1 MQALI
6 YSNGSQECERA
17 QDLLQSI
24 KEDVKVF
31 NLDADF
37 TDKEFRAEFGTE
49 AEYPQISIGL
59 KHRGGLKETLNYLN
73 KINYKCSC

>member
-24 KEDVKVF
+24 KENVRVF
-31 NLDADF
+31 NLNIDF

-49 AEYPQISIGL
+49 ANYPQISIGL
-59 KHRGGLKETLNYLN
+59 KHRGDLKETLNYLN
-73 KINYKCSC
+73 KRNYKCSC